1 MIWLRIFALDMW
13 SDRRACRE
21 LLVRRVRQDP
31 LDRLALPGN
40 RDPRGRR
47 VLPGSRDPQDR
58 RANREFREQRA
69 NRDHKE
75 NRDRRAF
82 KVLPDRRA
90 FREKVHMK
98 RRRILDM

>member
-1 MIWLRIFALDMW
+1 MDMW
-13 SDRRACRE
+13 SDRRANRE
-21 LLVRRVRQDP
+21 LLVRRVRRDL
-31 LDRLALPGN
+31 LDRLVLPGN
-40 RDPRGRR
+40 RVQR
-47 VLPGSRDPQDR
+47 VHRDLPESRDPRDH

-90 FREKVHMK
+90 FRGKVHMK